1 MTVTSVGAPSHVDHT
16 LSAWAELTRASLLRY
31 VRAEGRQDL
40 YRIVAD
46 YPARPSKGLR
56 PALCL
61 ATCRAFGGSTQSAL
75 GAAMAI
81 ELLHNAFLVHD
92 DICDGATLRR
102 GGETLHVL
110 HGIPL
115 ALSAGDAMAGLALGP
130 LLEDARRLGPELALD
145 ILAEFKHLLKRTV
158 EGQAAEL
165 AWRGRSM
172 AELDPDAYLQI
183 ILDKTCWYTTIHPCR
198 VGALIGG
205 RGAADLDG
213 LTRFGFFLG
222 ALFQIRDDV
231 ENVTR
236 GRDADAKGYGGD
248 LLEGKP
254 TLLLMHLLNS
264 VSPAEAATISQ
275 LVGPAGEASGLSSA
289 ERIDRLVA
297 LMERRGS
304 IDYACAFADGLAG
317 AALAEF
323 DAAMGWLPES
333 ADKAFLRSLALYLRD
348 PAVRGR

>member
-1 MTVTSVGAPSHVDHT
+1 MSVASVGAPSHVDDT
-16 LSAWAELTRASLLRY
+16 LSACAELTRASLLRY

-46 YPARPSKGLR
+46 YPARPSKGMR

-61 ATCRAFGGSTQSAL
+61 ATCRAFGGTTQSAL

-102 GGETLHVL
+102 GGAALHVL
-110 HGIPL
+110 HGVPL

-130 LLEDARRLGPELALD
+130 LLDDARALGPELALGV
-145 ILAEFKHLLKRTV
+145 LAEFRHLMKRTV
-158 EGQAAEL
+158 EGQASEL

-172 AELDPDAYLQI
+172 AELDADAYLQI

-198 VGALIGG
+198 LGALIGS

-236 GRDADAKGYGGD
+236 GRNADAKGYGGD

-254 TLLLMHLLNS
+254 TLLLMHLLTT
-264 VSPAEAATISQ
+264 VPADVAASISQ
-275 LVGPAGEASGLSSA
+275 LVGPAGGQSEVDDAQ
-289 ERIDRLVA
+289 RIDRVVA
-297 LMERRGS
+297 LMEHHGS
-304 IDYACAFADGLAG
+304 IDYACAFADELAG

-333 ADKAFLRSLALYLRD
+333 ADKAFLRSLPLYLRD